1 MFDFGFS
8 LNAHFIISSKKCSWH
23 FAFLDFWII
32 CMSWAVAIFGFSVML
47 LCYWMQIRKWY
58 EGCFQ
63 IAVFMIWAGSIV
75 GMEISTRQENS
86 DPNNVSG
93 FCRIFLI
100 IWLILFCF
108 FMFVMRSKEF
118 FLTENLVVA
127 IANHGS
133 FFMITAAQCNHG
145 SNLSPWQNLAAF
157 FFFWLKMKLCS
168 YQNVSVES
176 FSLMNIGHVIRIK
189 WRSLSYVVLL
199 KAKM

>member
-1 MFDFGFS
+1 MIAKYELQFPTNKYSSSQSVRS
-8 LNAHFIISSKKCSWH
+8 LLVIQLICSLIMNNICICHLYVWFWLFFECPFYNFSKKCSWH

-47 LCYWMQIRKWY
+47 LCYWMQKRKWY

-133 FFMITAAQCNHG
+133 FFMMTAAQCNHG
-145 SNLSPWQNLAAF
+145 SNLSP
-157 FFFWLKMKLCS
+157 
-168 YQNVSVES
+168 
-176 FSLMNIGHVIRIK
+176 
-189 WRSLSYVVLL
+189 
-199 KAKM
+199 

>member
-1 MFDFGFS
+1 MIAKCELQFPTNKYSSSQSVRS
-8 LNAHFIISSKKCSWH
+8 LLVIQLFCSLIMNNICICHLYVWFWLFFECPFYNFSKKCSWH

-93 FCRIFLI
+93 FLQNILNHMIDPFLFFFVCHEKQRVFFDRELSSCNSKSWIFLHDNS
-100 IWLILFCF
+100 CT
-108 FMFVMRSKEF
+108 MQS
-118 FLTENLVVA
+118 
-127 IANHGS
+127 
-133 FFMITAAQCNHG
+133 
-145 SNLSPWQNLAAF
+145 WQ
-157 FFFWLKMKLCS
+157 
-168 YQNVSVES
+168 
-176 FSLMNIGHVIRIK
+176 
-189 WRSLSYVVLL
+189 
-199 KAKM
+199 